1 MMSDFEWDVIS
12 KIVLMLIEV
21 IVPPLLV
28 IAIRQFTR
36 WLNMIQQRDDWE
48 FIQQSVW
55 TAIHAAEQLGLTG
68 DLEQYAAEKLEF
80 ATAMVNEML
89 AQRGIKIDVNEHADL
104 IRGMIEAALREVD
117 FPNVGPATAV
127 DCQ

>member
-1 MMSDFEWDVIS
+1 MSDFEWDVIS

-55 TAIHAAEQLGLTG
+55 TAVHTAEQLGLG
-68 DLEQYAAEKLEF
+68 ADIAMYGEEKLKV

-89 AQRGIKIDVNEHADL
+89 LQRGIKINAGEHVDL
-104 IRGMIEAALREVD
+104 IRGMIEAALREAD
-117 FPNVGPATAV
+117 FPNVGHVAV